1 MTRDASIIANSAR
14 PEWTREVIMSKNFKC
29 EACKRPQDVLH
40 MRNSDGKW
48 VCPVCIP
55 TAELN
60 AYPGLRERLG
70 LSAKRASAQH
80 KKAA

>member
-1 MTRDASIIANSAR
+1 
-14 PEWTREVIMSKNFKC
+14 MSKDFRC
-29 EACKRPQDVLH
+29 EACKKPQETLH

-48 VCPVCIP
+48 VCPHCIP
-55 TAELN
+55 EAEFL

-70 LSAKRASAQH
+70 LRPKRASHPQ

>member
-1 MTRDASIIANSAR
+1 
-14 PEWTREVIMSKNFKC
+14 MSKDFRC
-29 EACKRPQDVLH
+29 EACKKPQETLH

-48 VCPVCIP
+48 VCPYCIP
-55 TAELN
+55 DAELS

-70 LSAKRASAQH
+70 LRVKRTSPPQ

>member
-1 MTRDASIIANSAR
+1 
-14 PEWTREVIMSKNFKC
+14 MSKDLRC
-29 EACKRPQDVLH
+29 EACKKPQESLH

-48 VCPVCIP
+48 VCPQCIP
-55 TAELN
+55 DVEFK

-70 LSAKRASAQH
+70 VRAKRADALQ

>member
-1 MTRDASIIANSAR
+1 MTRAASNSSRGAPLNGQR
-14 PEWTREVIMSKNFKC
+14 KVIMSNNFKC
-29 EACKRPQDVLH
+29 EACKRPQEVLH

-48 VCPVCIP
+48 VCPACIP
-55 TAELN
+55 VAELD

-70 LSAKRASAQH
+70 LSAKRSSAQH

>member
-1 MTRDASIIANSAR
+1 MSAK
-14 PEWTREVIMSKNFKC
+14 TFKC
-29 EACKRPQDVLH
+29 EACRGASETLH

-48 VCPVCIP
+48 VCPHCIP
-55 TAELN
+55 EAEFT

-70 LSAKRASAQH
+70 LKSRRVSQPQ

>member
-1 MTRDASIIANSAR
+1 
-14 PEWTREVIMSKNFKC
+14 
-29 EACKRPQDVLH
+29 

-48 VCPVCIP
+48 VCPNCIP
-55 TAELN
+55 DAELD

-70 LSAKRASAQH
+70 LQRVKRASYPQ

>member
-1 MTRDASIIANSAR
+1 
-14 PEWTREVIMSKNFKC
+14 
-29 EACKRPQDVLH
+29 

-48 VCPVCIP
+48 VCPHCIP
-55 TAELN
+55 DAEFN

-70 LSAKRASAQH
+70 LRAKRSNSAL